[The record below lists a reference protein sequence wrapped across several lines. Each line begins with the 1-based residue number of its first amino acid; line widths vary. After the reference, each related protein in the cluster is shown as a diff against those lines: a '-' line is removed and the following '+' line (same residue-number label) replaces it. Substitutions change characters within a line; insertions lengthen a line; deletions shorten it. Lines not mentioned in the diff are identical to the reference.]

1 MRHGI
6 SSTAPS
12 EAPTTHIHTTA
23 CPPVRL
29 YVGWYCR
36 YNERINA
43 TGCNVSHKCAYIGLE
58 METRVTLT
66 CEDRNPYVLLGLV

>member
-6 SSTAPS
+6 SSTAPP
-12 EAPTTHIHTTA
+12 AKHQLHIYIL
-23 CPPVRL
+23 PPVRL

-43 TGCNVSHKCAYIGLE
+43 TGCSVSHKCAYIGLE

-66 CEDRNPYVLLGLV
+66 CEDRNPYVLLGLVQR